1 MPQINRIRIINFS
14 YNNDKRH
21 IIDESFN
28 FYRGENALLSLKNG
42 GGKSVLIQLI
52 MQPLIPMIKIQGRS
66 IKDFFKRK
74 KTPTYVL
81 VEWKLDDMGGYL
93 LTGICISN
101 REVQVRENQDTENSI
116 KYFTFTTQY
125 SDSNR
130 YDIENIPLCKRE
142 GNNIFIVPFKEAA
155 DLIQE
160 KSRDSK
166 FDIEYYAQDDGSR
179 YGTNLMSFN
188 ISQDEWRNI
197 IAKINS
203 DEGGVIEIFEKC
215 KTAQQLMHEWM
226 IKTVEKVIYKDRE
239 DHRKL
244 ELMLENLVE
253 EMIGNEQFIHE
264 KSVLEQF
271 LNQMG
276 EFGIELEELIKGFDE
291 QSKVEIELSVMHRY
305 LAVENVKTLEIID
318 QNNEAVEEENR
329 IIKMIDLEYRSLGFY
344 EWKDKF
350 DKLQLEHEDII
361 EKLSVTNSR
370 LEEIATQRDVQRAAE
385 IMQT

>member
-21 IIDESFN
+21 IIVESFN

-52 MQPLIPMIKIQGRS
+52 MQPLIPMVKIQGRS

-264 KSVLEQF
+264 KSVLKQF

-291 QSKVEIELSVMHRY
+291 QNKVEIELSVMHRY
-305 LAVENVKTLEIID
+305 LAVQNVKTLEIID
-318 QNNEAVEEENR
+318 QNNETVEEENR
-329 IIKMIDLEYRSLGFY
+329 IIRMIDLEYRSLGFY

-350 DKLQLEHEDII
+350 DKLQLEPV
-361 EKLSVTNSR
+361 SY
-370 LEEIATQRDVQRAAE
+370 
-385 IMQT
+385 